1 MSHVER
7 ENGELVCMSP
17 DVRRAASEVT
27 VEGAPHV
34 YVSAAASLRQANE
47 FCRRTLELGY

>member
-1 MSHVER
+1 
-7 ENGELVCMSP
+7 MSP

-34 YVSAAASLRQANE
+34 YVSAVASLQGPTSSADVVA
-47 FCRRTLELGY
+47 